1 MARETGSVCKKC
13 RREGIKLVLN
23 GTRCDSNACS
33 MKRREGV
40 GPGMHGSKRGKITD
54 YAVHLREK
62 QKVKTYYGV
71 LERQFRKYYQ
81 MAERAKGNTGKV
93 LMSLLE
99 RRLDNVVYRLK
110 FATSRSAARQLVSHG
125 HILVNGRRVDIASY
139 LVKPGDCI
147 AVKNRPASIKLVK
160 ESQEIAASIPGSIP
174 EYLLDNKTEI
184 PSGNV
189 LRAPVADDVSL
200 EVQPQLIVELCSK

>member
-13 RREGIKLVLN
+13 RREGIKLFLK

-174 EYLLDNKTEI
+174 EFLLDNKTEI